1 MHSKKNT
8 TNSTL
13 DQREADHAI
22 NNYTRVPNM
31 LVDGYPDLHPQD
43 KWLFVCLVRLCGKE
57 GTRYLSLRYI
67 SDRTGFSRG
76 PLGGSKDKPGMI
88 QRLHNAGL
96 IHAEIKRRK
105 SPDGNE
111 KNNAQYH
118 ITIADTW
125 RLNYDFFHPETCPDS
140 GQDTSEPVL
149 NQDTTRPKTGQDIP
163 KPVLNQDATCPDS
176 EPTVRLQN
184 KITESNKIR
193 ESKKENPTVAQEP
206 PTLSQPDTLS
216 PSLSSQKS
224 VSEETKP
231 LEVDYSLFDE
241 LCRKKGYAPDFKVPR
256 NDKNSTAI
264 QELRSQGA
272 APEQVEFVFN
282 DIWEDKDPFWKQHRG
297 KPSTVASQFTARIW
311 KMSQAAPK
319 RRTVSGFA
327 SRTEDKSM
335 GALEVKPVDAVVSA
349 PKQET
354 APAKPKEPAL
364 PVGYT
369 RLKME
374 KPARARSLQARLQ
387 AQKDN
392 Q

>member
-1 MHSKKNT
+1 MKNS
-8 TNSTL
+8 TNNTL

-31 LVDGYPDLHPQD
+31 LVDGYPELHPQD

-67 SDRTGFSRG
+67 ADRTGFSRG

-105 SPDGNE
+105 SSEGNE

-125 RLNYDFFHPETCPDS
+125 KLNYDFFHPEACPDS
-140 GQDTSEPVL
+140 GRDISEPVL
-149 NQDTTRPKTGQDIP
+149 KQDKTRPKTGQDRP
-163 KPVLNQDATCPDS
+163 KTVLKQDATCPDS

-184 KITESNKIR
+184 KITESNKITER
-193 ESKKENPTVAQEP
+193 KKESPTVIQEP
-206 PTLSQPDTLS
+206 PTSSQPDALS
-216 PSLSSQKS
+216 PSLSQNSL
-224 VSEETKP
+224 SEETKP
-231 LEVDYSLFDE
+231 LEVDYPLFDR
-241 LCRKKGYAPDFKVPR
+241 LCREKGYAADFKVPR
-256 NDKNSTAI
+256 NEKNNAAI

-272 APEQVEFVFN
+272 TPEQVEFVFS
-282 DIWEDKDPFWKQHRG
+282 DIWDDKDTFWIQHRG
-297 KPSTVASQFTARIW
+297 KPSTVASQFTARVW
-311 KMSQAAPK
+311 KMSQVAQK
-319 RRTVSGFA
+319 RHTTSGLP
-327 SRTEDKSM
+327 SYTEDKTL
-335 GALEVKPVDAVVSA
+335 GQYKPFNLTPV
-349 PKQET
+349 PQPTEQ
-354 APAKPKEPAL
+354 PKEPAL
-364 PVGYT
+364 PTGYT

-387 AQKDN
+387 AQK
-392 Q
+392 QMQ